1 MCLRELDNAC
11 GSPGSVRGT
20 EWGLQNVKSQCH
32 PPRAA
37 LDAFPVSQ
45 LTHPKDSEAVAR
57 PMLFASHLP
66 RLVLLSW
73 DHPDPGMS
81 GTFWDLAG
89 SEHCK
94 DRIPTSW
101 RVNPLSGCPRSQSE
115 NLIGDLKSND
125 SGSLLIPPSPHPT
138 NARWMDV
145 SGRRRDHSFRIP
157 GGTLPKPSTDCL
169 SVSDVVFPPYLH
181 FSIISLRERSWIL
194 PPPLSSSSFL
204 SLPLSTSHP
213 HPVSL
218 AFIVICIQLCC

>member
-1 MCLRELDNAC
+1 M
-11 GSPGSVRGT
+11 
-20 EWGLQNVKSQCH
+20 KSQCH

-37 LDAFPVSQ
+37 VDAFAVSQ
-45 LTHPKDSEAVAR
+45 LTHPKDSEAVAKA
-57 PMLFASHLP
+57 MLLTSHSPL
-66 RLVLLSW
+66 LVLLSW
-73 DHPDPGMS
+73 DHPGAGMS

-94 DRIPTSW
+94 ERVPTSW
-101 RVNPLSGCPRSQSE
+101 RANPLSGCPRSHSE

-125 SGSLLIPPSPHPT
+125 SEVLYSSPPLPPHPT

-145 SGRRRDHSFRIP
+145 SGRRRDHSFRNP
-157 GGTLPKPSTDCL
+157 GGTLPTPSTDCL

-181 FSIISLRERSWIL
+181 FSVISLRERSWIL

-204 SLPLSTSHP
+204 SVPLSTSHP

-218 AFIVICIQLCC
+218 AFVVICIQLYC